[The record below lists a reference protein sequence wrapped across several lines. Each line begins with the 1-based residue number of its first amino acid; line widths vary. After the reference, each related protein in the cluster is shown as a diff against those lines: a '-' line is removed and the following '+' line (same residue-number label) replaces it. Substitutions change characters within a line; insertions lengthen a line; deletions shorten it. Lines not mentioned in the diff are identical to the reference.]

1 MSEVD
6 GGRLRTGKGIV
17 SFAHEPADPLIARS
31 KESSQG
37 SRGTRQDVFKAILP
51 RSHEVRQLV
60 FESVRRDRGIGHRAE
75 ASVVKSVGFADRP
88 ASSVEQVIEEI
99 LRQLVEGTRRN
110 SLAYGLVRH
119 PGSEIGVDDEH
130 ARDSRHRFLIRLRS
144 EVAQSRKAFLQ
155 HRPARQ
161 RPPSRQPD
169 PSGIAQNGFHANAN
183 YLR

>member
-1 MSEVD
+1 MLNTPS
-6 GGRLRTGKGIV
+6 RR
-17 SFAHEPADPLIARS
+17 SAAAPAKCSRNVTASL
-31 KESSQG
+31 KESQARAWAASSRCGTAADVNRASNRAMFEGHDAQIASRSSQ
-37 SRGTRQDVFKAILP
+37 SR
-51 RSHEVRQLV
+51 
-60 FESVRRDRGIGHRAE
+60 E
-75 ASVVKSVGFADRP
+75 ASVVKSDGFADRP

-130 ARDSRHRFLIRLRS
+130 ARDSCHRFLIRLRS

-169 PSGIAQNGFHANAN
+169 PSCIAQNRFHATAN
-183 YLR
+183 DLR